1 MGKLRD
7 DLEDIAEVLER
18 EVNRAFVATDISPAA
33 IPRMV
38 WVDRWDNNHFV
49 RFVLPDEAEIEVIET
64 MDNLRRKLVRKFKRK
79 FLGVCYVDDGEW
91 NWERAAT
98 RTTVLREKHG
108 GEL

>member
-1 MGKLRD
+1 MGQLRD
-7 DLEDIAEVLER
+7 DLEEIAEVLER
-18 EVNRAFVATDISPAA
+18 EVNRTFIATDTSPAA

-49 RFVLPDEAEIEVIET
+49 RFVLPDMADIEVVET
-64 MDNLRRKLVRKFKRK
+64 MDKLRRKLSRKFRRK

-91 NWERAAT
+91 DWERAAT
-98 RTTVLREKHG
+98 RTAVLRQKHG

>member
-1 MGKLRD
+1 MGQLRD
-7 DLEDIAEVLER
+7 DLEEIAEVLER
-18 EVNRAFVATDISPAA
+18 EVNRTFIATDTSPAA

-49 RFVLPDEAEIEVIET
+49 RFVLPDMADIEVVET
-64 MDNLRRKLVRKFKRK
+64 MDKLRRKLSRKFRRK

-91 NWERAAT
+91 DWERAAT
-98 RTTVLREKHG
+98 RTAVLKQKHG